1 MSDSYLY
8 GKCSNLDISSK
19 YCFHFLQSQCSICR
33 QNIKFL
39 HCRGIDKC
47 KLHRCKTQNAGD
59 EIFPIL

>member
-8 GKCSNLDISSK
+8 GKCSNFYLS

-33 QNIKFL
+33 QNIQFL
-39 HCRGIDKC
+39 HCQAIDKC